1 MLSSHS
7 EHHLFFPA
15 VVAWQKKSGRH
26 GLPWQNTQ
34 DPYRVW
40 LSEIMLQQTQVSTVL
55 DYYERFLIR
64 FPSVEALAQADL
76 DEVLRLWAGLGYYS
90 RARNLHQC
98 ARAVAGALGGRF
110 PSNSAALQ
118 QLPGIGPSTAAAVA
132 AFCFSERVAIF
143 DGNVK
148 RVVARFFGYDSDL
161 ASATAVRGLQDLV
174 NQLLPKAEH
183 AMDMP
188 TYTQGLMDLG
198 ATVCTLRR
206 PNCGECPLADTCVAR
221 KSDDPSKL
229 PVSTKRIKRQTV
241 EWWWLVLRRADGAVY
256 LVQRPTKGIWAGL
269 YCFPEYGSAQAL
281 QDATKLPMGGCCESL
296 DPLIHAL
303 THRELILRP
312 ALCTS
317 RAADE
322 VAAAVADSARGVW
335 VVPGQPLT
343 VAVPTPV
350 DRLLST
356 LALLA

>member
-7 EHHLFFPA
+7 EHHRFFLA

-26 GLPWQNTQ
+26 DLPWQNTQ

-55 DYYERFLIR
+55 GYYECFLMR
-64 FPSVEALAQADL
+64 FPSVEALAHADL

-98 ARAVAGALGGRF
+98 ARAVAGTLGGRF
-110 PSNSAALQ
+110 PASSDALQ

-132 AFCFSERVAIF
+132 AFCFNERVAIF

-161 ASATAVRGLQDLV
+161 ASAAAVRGLQDLV
-174 NQLLPKAEH
+174 IQLLPKAEH
-183 AMDMP
+183 AVDMP
-188 TYTQGLMDLG
+188 AYTQGLMDLG

-206 PNCGECPLADTCVAR
+206 PNCGDCPLADACVAR
-221 KSDDPSKL
+221 RTGNPTKL

-241 EWWWLVLRRADGAVY
+241 EWWWLVLQRSDGAVY
-256 LVQRPTKGIWAGL
+256 LVQRPSKGIWAGL
-269 YCFPEYGSAQAL
+269 YCFPEYASAQAL
-281 QDATKLPMGGCCESL
+281 RNASMQPMGGCCEWM
-296 DPLIHAL
+296 DPLTHAL

-312 ALCTS
+312 TVCTS
-317 RAADE
+317 HAPDE
-322 VAAAVADSARGVW
+322 VAAVVADHARGVW
-335 VVPGQPLT
+335 VVPGQPLP

-356 LALLA
+356 LAQRA